1 MKKDLIKLNL
11 LVVFTALFVCSL
23 AWSFEIDLSRRR
35 KNVEKKM
42 EKQEAAQAARSPNT
56 NYQRQAVISLFSP
69 SEEPKQEMVILNTDK
84 GFVPAKL
91 AMRKGVRYQIH
102 VVNVNTK
109 EKNVSFIMDAFS
121 EHHSTYYGVI
131 KTFELKPAQ
140 EGIYSF
146 YCPETS
152 FEGKVVVI
160 STEPQRFIS
169 SDESK

>member
-1 MKKDLIKLNL
+1 MKKIEVKNVNRHL
-11 LVVFTALFVCSL
+11 LVVFTMLFFCSL

-35 KNVEKKM
+35 KKV
-42 EKQEAAQAARSPNT
+42 EKQEVAQPVNQVKTAEPRQVLT
-56 NYQRQAVISLFSP
+56 NLFS
-69 SEEPKQEMVILNTDK
+69 STSDEPKQEIVVLNTEK

-131 KTFELKPAQ
+131 KTFEVKPAQ
-140 EGIYSF
+140 EGVYSF

-152 FEGKVVVI
+152 YEGKVVVI
-160 STEPQRFIS
+160 GSEPQRFLS
-169 SDESK
+169 SDEQK